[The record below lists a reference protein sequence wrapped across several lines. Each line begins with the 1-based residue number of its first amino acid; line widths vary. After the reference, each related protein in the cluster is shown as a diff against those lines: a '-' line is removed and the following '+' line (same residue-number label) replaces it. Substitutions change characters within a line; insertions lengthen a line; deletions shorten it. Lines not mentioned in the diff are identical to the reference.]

1 MTNNELW
8 EIIKICKGKGGDDP
22 DFESQEIETYC
33 EIGVRE
39 GHTFQRRLPHVSQL
53 AVAID
58 CWDLYEQ
65 KSQNDMSRER
75 KEAKGQYEN
84 LKSYVKKNNYEN
96 GVKVIRGFS
105 NDESIINQF
114 DDELFDMI
122 FIDGDHSYE
131 GCKADLENWWPKI
144 KVGKILCGHD
154 YCYEHK
160 NPNNFGVKK
169 AVDEF
174 IKKNKDSISNFR
186 VHDSN
191 GKNPNPTYYIQKRK

>member
-1 MTNNELW
+1 MKIEVNEMNVNKDDLPSDAKELQSSLDEYD
-8 EIIKICKGKGGDDP
+8 EIINNI
-22 DFESQEIETYC
+22 ESGE
-33 EIGVRE
+33 
-39 GHTFQRRLPHVSQL
+39 
-53 AVAID
+53 
-58 CWDLYEQ
+58 
-65 KSQNDMSRER
+65 
-75 KEAKGQYEN
+75 
-84 LKSYVKKNNYEN
+84 
-96 GVKVIRGFS
+96 
-105 NDESIINQF
+105 F